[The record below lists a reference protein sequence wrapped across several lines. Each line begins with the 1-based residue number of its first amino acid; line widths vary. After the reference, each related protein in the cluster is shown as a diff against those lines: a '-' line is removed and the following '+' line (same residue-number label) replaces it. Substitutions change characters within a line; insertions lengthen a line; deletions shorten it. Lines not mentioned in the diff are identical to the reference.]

1 MNRKRL
7 LTLGMGLALFAA
19 VATAVNVILLPY
31 ARACYEYGA
40 AVQGIVCALAAALFL
55 LIGARMEDAG
65 MERLSHIERVARP
78 AFLLALLA
86 VHLLLGYLMEYTPMG
101 DNHMLYEGSR
111 MLASQGNFDGA
122 DYGLYLARFSN
133 QWGAVLMLT
142 GFFKALMALGVTNLF
157 YPCVLLEALLYLLAM
172 NALLMI
178 ARRLR
183 GVRGELMLLAMLAL
197 CLPLYLAAS
206 VLYTDTFS
214 LPFVIFSLDFAL
226 RVPQAK
232 TRRGQLGCAA
242 LCGLLAFIGGQ
253 IKMTVAIVVIAAVIV
268 WMLTMRPARAALCAL
283 LAAGILAGGTQAVH
297 VYMEN
302 EVLDPAVVAQNNTP
316 TIHWIMMSIPTPDN
330 PYGGFSGDYG
340 ITWGM
345 QEAGAPREE
354 VMASIYSR
362 MKDKIY
368 SLRYP
373 SRLIPALLRK
383 NAASQGDGTFGM
395 TEMLD
400 DGPLREN
407 AVSAFVLEGRRFYE
421 LYMGVCSGIWSAHL
435 LLIALSLWLDMKQ
448 RDLRAAIPA
457 IAHLGMLLFLM
468 LWEARGRYMFSFV
481 PVALLLSMGGAVRAG
496 ALLTT
501 IREGR
506 LCRTIGRIAGRPFVR

>member
-1 MNRKRL
+1 MKKRL
-7 LTLGMGLALFAA
+7 LTIGMGLALLAA
-19 VATAVNVILLPY
+19 AATAVNVILLPY
-31 ARACYEYGA
+31 ARACYGYGA
-40 AVQGIVCALAAALFL
+40 AIQGIVCVLAAALFL
-55 LIGARMEDAG
+55 FVGTRMEDAG
-65 MERLSHIERVARP
+65 MERLSRIERVARP
-78 AFLLALLA
+78 AFLLALFA

-101 DNHMLYEGSR
+101 DNHMLYDGSQ
-111 MLASQGNFDGA
+111 MLAAQGNFDGA

-142 GFFKALMALGVTNLF
+142 GFFRALMALGVTNLF
-157 YPCVLLEALLYLLAM
+157 YPCVVLEALLYLLAV
-172 NALLMI
+172 NALLLI

-183 GVRGELMLLAMLAL
+183 GVRGELMLMLMLTL
-197 CLPLYLAAS
+197 CLPLYLAAA

-214 LPFVIFSLDFAL
+214 LPFVVFALDFAL
-226 RVPQAK
+226 RVPEAK
-232 TRRGQLGCAA
+232 TPRCRLSCAA
-242 LCGLLAFIGGQ
+242 LCGLMAFIGGQ
-253 IKMTVAIVVIAAVIV
+253 IKMTAAIVVIAAVIV
-268 WMLTMRPARAALCAL
+268 WALSMKPARAALCAL

-297 VYMEN
+297 VYMKN
-302 EVLDPAVVAQNNTP
+302 EVLDPAMVAQHNTP
-316 TIHWIMMSIPTPDN
+316 TIHWIMMSIPTGDN

-340 ITWGM
+340 ITWGL
-345 QEAGAPREE
+345 QEAGAPRGE

-400 DGPLREN
+400 DGPVREN
-407 AVSAFVLEGRRFYE
+407 AVSAFVLEGRRFYG

-506 LCRTIGRIAGRPFVR
+506 LCRTIRRIAGRPFVR